1 MPKKNPVTVALPQTT
16 PSVDLPPGLAE
27 TLNLIIDSG
36 PDGISSVDLMDNCK
50 ESLSAVKNI
59 SSLRSLGAQITTE
72 RRNVVHRERKRTGV
86 AHYTYRGWL

>member
-1 MPKKNPVTVALPQTT
+1 MLKKNPITVALPQTT

-27 TLNLIIDSG
+27 TLSLVISAG
-36 PDGISSVDLMDNCK
+36 AEGISSVDLMDSCM
-50 ESLSAVKNI
+50 ESVSVVKNI
-59 SSLRSLGAQITTE
+59 SLLRSLGAQITTE